1 MAARETA
8 LTALI
13 ACRKQGAW
21 SDGVLKQYI
30 ARDSLDSREAALAS
44 RLCYGVLQNQM
55 LLDHYVASFLNS
67 PIKKLHPIVLDILRL
82 GVYQLTMMDKIPASA
97 AVNESV
103 ELTKKHANPGAA
115 KLVNGVLR
123 AITRAEK
130 LPEPESLSVR
140 YSHPEELVKL
150 LATAVPEEQLP
161 ALLAADNEAPRT
173 SVQINPLKTTLPDAM
188 ASLNALGAQ
197 TEEHPWL
204 DDCFYLSGAGN
215 LEKLELFQAGA
226 VYVQDAAA
234 KLAALAADLKP
245 GMQVLDCC
253 SAPGGKSFA
262 AAMQMKNEGSIIS
275 CDIHPHKIKLIQAGA
290 DRLGLT
296 CIAPEVQ
303 DASNRRE
310 EWLGKMD
317 AVIADVPCSG
327 LGVIRK
333 KPDIRYKDL
342 KPLQRLPEVQMA
354 ILRNQADYVRP
365 GGVLVYSTCTILPR
379 ENERIVRRFLEER
392 NDFTLEPV
400 PVPAGMDGEND
411 GMLTLYP
418 HLHDTDGFFISRM
431 RRNG

>member
-21 SDGVLKQYI
+21 SDGVMKQYI

-44 RLCYGVLQNQM
+44 RLCYGVLQNQL

-67 PIKKLHPIVLDILRL
+67 PLKKLHPIVLDILRL
-82 GVYQLTMMDKIPASA
+82 GVYQMTMMDKIPASA

-103 ELTKKHANPGAA
+103 ELAKKHANPGAA

-123 AITRAEK
+123 AVTRAEK
-130 LPEPESLSVR
+130 LPEPKSLSVR
-140 YSHPEELVKL
+140 YSHPEELVEL
-150 LATAVPEEQLP
+150 LRTAVPEEQLA

-173 SVQINPLKTTLPDAM
+173 SVQINPLKTTLQNAM
-188 ASLNALGAQ
+188 DSLNALGAQ
-197 TEEHPWL
+197 TEVHPWL

-215 LEKLELFQAGA
+215 LEKLELFQTGA

-245 GMQVLDCC
+245 GMHVLDCC

-262 AAMQMKNEGSIIS
+262 AGMQMKNEGHIIS

-290 DRLGLT
+290 DRLGLS
-296 CIAPEVQ
+296 CIAPQVQ
-303 DASNRRE
+303 DASSRRE
-310 EWLGKMD
+310 EWVGKMD

-342 KPLQRLPEVQMA
+342 APLARLPEVQMQ

-379 ENERIVRRFLEER
+379 ENEQVVARFLEER
-392 NDFTLEPV
+392 KDYSLELV
-400 PVPAGMDGEND
+400 PVPAGLAAENS

-418 HLHDTDGFFISRM
+418 HLHDTDGFFICRM
-431 RRNG
+431 RRNV

>member
-44 RLCYGVLQNQM
+44 RLCYGVLQNQL
-55 LLDHYVASFLNS
+55 LLDYYVDAFLNL
-67 PIKKLHPIVLDILRL
+67 PRKKLHPIVADILRL
-82 GVYQLTMMDKIPASA
+82 GAYQLTLMDKIPASA

-103 ELTKKHANPGAA
+103 ELAKKHANPGAA

-140 YSHPEELVKL
+140 YSHPEELVEL
-150 LATAVPEEQLP
+150 LAAAVPQEELP

-173 SVQINPLKTTLPDAM
+173 CVQINPLKITLNEAIE
-188 ASLNALGAQ
+188 ALNALGAQ
-197 TEEHPWL
+197 TELHPWL
-204 DDCFYLSGAGN
+204 EDCFYLTGAGS
-215 LEKLELFQAGA
+215 LEKLSLFQNGE

-234 KLAALAADLKP
+234 KLAAMAAGLQP

-262 AAMQMKNEGSIIS
+262 AAMQMQNEGSIIS
-275 CDIHPHKIKLIQAGA
+275 CDIHPHKIKLIRAGA
-290 DRLGLT
+290 ERLGLA
-296 CIAPEVQ
+296 CIRAEVQ
-303 DASNRRE
+303 DASKIRE
-310 EWLGKMD
+310 EWIGQMD
-317 AVIADVPCSG
+317 SVIADVPCSG

-342 KPLQRLPEVQMA
+342 KPLERLPEVQLA

-379 ENERIVRRFLEER
+379 ENEDVVSRFLAER
-392 NDFTLEPV
+392 DDFCLEPV
-400 PVPAGMDGEND
+400 PVPLGLDAWNN

-418 HLHDTDGFFISRM
+418 HRHDTDGFFICRM
-431 RRNG
+431 RRNV